1 MGEGMEDRDRM
12 QAGRTEAPTKTLGW
26 GKDWKK
32 SGRRYSPCQSRR
44 LVDSGRGGRQ
54 KNTEKILPSGTNSYR
69 NYIFKQFRVLVP

>member
-32 SGRRYSPCQSRR
+32 SGKKVQSLSEQETSGQWEGREAEKHREDSP
-44 LVDSGRGGRQ
+44 
-54 KNTEKILPSGTNSYR
+54 
-69 NYIFKQFRVLVP
+69 FRD